1 MAELLSTRPL
11 RPSGGG
17 TPGRQPALRI
27 RIVRGPG
34 EGTTFNVDRPRVV
47 IGRSKAADVQIAD
60 ATVSAFHVELSPTEQ
75 GIRVLDRSSTNGVSV
90 GGIKIVEAIVPSGAA
105 LQLGAAVVVVEYGAD
120 YELPTL
126 DVMKYGPL
134 VGGSL
139 AMRRLYAV
147 LDRLAPT
154 DLSVL
159 IEGET
164 GTGKQLAAQVLHER
178 AGGRGEVPVLDCA
191 AIPHDLADS
200 VLFGHV
206 KGAFTGAKESQ
217 IGVFELASGGAL
229 FIDEIGEFPLDLQ
242 PKLLRVLQEGQI
254 KPVGA
259 KEYRRVDVRVISA
272 TWRDLRSMVN
282 SGTFREDLYQRM
294 VGVTIRMP
302 SLSERIEDI
311 PWLVEHFLTYCAP
324 PGQSPKGIS
333 DDVLASIASRPFVGN
348 VRELR
353 TAVQRLSKISRGP
366 TITMDDLAFDRYLT
380 TCSTRPGAPATL
392 ESGVKRAAYDVPFGP
407 LKESRRSCA
416 EEFEKTYLRRL
427 MEQTQGNL
435 TRAAALAGVERHS
448 LRELLRK
455 HDLYSKPSGSESSS
469 NNEA

>member
-1 MAELLSTRPL
+1 MAEILSTRPL
-11 RPSGGG
+11 RPSGPG
-17 TPGRQPALRI
+17 TLRQPALRI

-34 EGTTFNVDRPRVV
+34 EGAAFTVDRPRVV

-60 ATVSAFHVELSPTEQ
+60 ATVSAFHLELSPTEQ
-75 GIRVLDRSSTNGVSV
+75 GIRVLDRSSTNGVNV
-90 GGIKIVEAIVPSGAA
+90 GGIRIVEAIVPSGAA
-105 LQLGAAVVVVEYGAD
+105 LQLGAALIVVEHGAD

-126 DVMKYGPL
+126 DVTRYGPL

-178 AGGRGEVPVLDCA
+178 AGGKGEVPVLDCA
-191 AIPHDLADS
+191 ALPRGMEDS
-200 VLFGHV
+200 FLFGHV
-206 KGAFTGAKESQ
+206 KGAFTGATDSRM
-217 IGVFELASGGAL
+217 GVFELASGGAL

-242 PKLLRVLQEGQI
+242 PKLLRVLQEGQV
-254 KPVGA
+254 KPLGA

-282 SGTFREDLYQRM
+282 AGTFREDLYQRM

-311 PWLVEHFLTYCAP
+311 PWLVEHFLLCCAP
-324 PGQSPKGIS
+324 PGQPPKGIS

-353 TAVQRLSKISRGP
+353 TTVQRLSKISRGT
-366 TITMDDLAFDRYLT
+366 TITMDDIAFDRYLT
-380 TCSTRPGAPATL
+380 TSSTRPVAPA
-392 ESGVKRAAYDVPFGP
+392 SSAPGAKRVASDAPLGP
-407 LKESRRSCA
+407 LKESRRSWA

-455 HDLYSKPSGSESSS
+455 HDLYSKPSSSEGGSKD
-469 NNEA
+469 EA